1 MSDVRAAPPPVAPRP
16 GRVPASPRGGRSAR
30 ASSRRGPARP
40 LGLVVASSFASRG
53 GAAPGTAPR
62 RRRRRAPLAPPRAAL
77 PETSDIAA
85 DGVEGYVRVL
95 ELAYGDE
102 SLGNE
107 VRDRMG
113 EDRQFSIGIRQAMT
127 DPAHTERLRAAID
140 ASPYMKAAAEEATRR
155 RTGSDAVQQV
165 MDDGNVRGMI
175 QAMSDDPEALANA
188 QEKSEELLK
197 KVCVDLVEGVREY
210 REDFEPDADDLIAKF
225 QDIAERGY
233 EAFVKI
239 SMEDVKVKNAVINA
253 LMDEM
258 EEAQEKAARGQG
270 GGAEGGEAE

>member
-1 MSDVRAAPPPVAPRP
+1 
-16 GRVPASPRGGRSAR
+16 
-30 ASSRRGPARP
+30 
-40 LGLVVASSFASRG
+40 
-53 GAAPGTAPR
+53 
-62 RRRRRAPLAPPRAAL
+62 
-77 PETSDIAA
+77 
-85 DGVEGYVRVL
+85 
-95 ELAYGDE
+95 
-102 SLGNE
+102 
-107 VRDRMG
+107 
-113 EDRQFSIGIRQAMT
+113 
-127 DPAHTERLRAAID
+127 
-140 ASPYMKAAAEEATRR
+140 
-155 RTGSDAVQQV
+155 